1 MIQAFK
7 DKKDIYSIIAS
18 IAFGVPYEDCLE
30 FKPTGNLDADGNP
43 EVVYNPTGKA
53 KRSEAKSIVL
63 GITYGRSVATI
74 ADQLYSHEDISSE
87 EKVKK
92 AQRVFDSVLNA
103 FPALRKLMVNA
114 QECAKHR
121 GYVETIL
128 GRRRHIPDMQLPEF
142 EFKPLPGYVNPDI
155 DPLDIN
161 TLGGTD
167 DIPDRIQK
175 ALYRELTSYK
185 WFGQVAKRT
194 RELADYEHIKVISNQ
209 KKIQDATRKCV
220 NCVDTDT
227 EILTSDGWKSYDSVS
242 IGDTVLSYS
251 IDRERVEWDT
261 VNAVHIYDGGHNVV
275 EFTSQSFG
283 AVSTTDHRWVCQK
296 PSGSSRF
303 MTTDHLSRLAYS
315 DYPILRVG
323 DNAFTD
329 CGESDDFMKLV
340 GWVLTDGSM
349 SPPGQPYRMHIYQ
362 SVKRHR
368 GEVVYNDMIQ
378 TITRLGIEYTDCVK
392 STAPDYHYVYLKKCD
407 ITNRIRDMFPHRV
420 LTATFISS
428 LSQHQALILMDSMLQ
443 GNGRRQGNQQSI
455 ICGTKERAD
464 MFQYLC
470 FIAGIATNQHKI
482 MATDAPHYDNVSN
495 PDGCVISKQDY
506 YKVSILRN
514 RRAQISAKHCVT
526 RTVDTVWCVS
536 TNNRSW
542 VARRNGRVFITGN
555 SIIQGSAAE
564 QTKLAMLMIDKDPE
578 WNALGGRVI
587 LPVHDELIAEAPIE
601 NWEACA
607 NRLSQLMCDAASF
620 LPFASKCDVTVS
632 YRWNGAEYPC
642 PYPQPQSMDNLTP
655 EEISWV
661 QYHLYE
667 IGYELPVFKDESGDK
682 PKGNAALGING
693 VESEQYHNFIVDYCR
708 HYNITMDRF
717 IDHIHTKVHTG
728 YEPIT

>member
-227 EILTSDGWKSYDSVS
+227 EILTRDGWKRYDSVS
-242 IGDTVLSYS
+242 VGDSVLSYS
-251 IDRERVEWDT
+251 LEHERVEWDT
-261 VNAVHIYDGGHNVV
+261 VNAVHIYDGGHDVV
-275 EFTSQSFG
+275 EFDSGRFK
-283 AVSTTDHRWVCQK
+283 AVSTLDHRWVCQK
-296 PSGSSRF
+296 HGDSSVF
-303 MTTDHLSRLAYS
+303 LTTENLMGLSFPE
-315 DYPILRVG
+315 YPILRVG
-323 DNAFTD
+323 SNTFCDCCIDDVLLKHIGIHFNTD
-329 CGESDDFMKLV
+329 ERIGCDYKFMSGFV
-340 GWVLTDGSM
+340 
-349 SPPGQPYRMHIYQ
+349 
-362 SVKRHR
+362 
-368 GEVVYNDMIQ
+368 
-378 TITRLGIEYTDCVK
+378 
-392 STAPDYHYVYLKKCD
+392 ST
-407 ITNRIRDMFPHRV
+407 
-420 LTATFISS
+420 
-428 LSQHQALILMDSMLQ
+428 LSQRQAKLLVDSILHVYGYM
-443 GNGRRQGNQQSI
+443 
-455 ICGTKERAD
+455 CGGSQYFVCATKPNAD
-464 MFQYLC
+464 LFQHLC
-470 FIAGIATNQHKI
+470 FIAGIATDMSHVTACDFAQHGAISNKF
-482 MATDAPHYDNVSN
+482 PWVSEMH
-495 PDGCVISKQDY
+495 DY
-506 YKVSILRN
+506 FVVSILMRKV
-514 RRAQISAKHCVT
+514 AHISKCSCTKH
-526 RTVDTVWCVS
+526 RVDTVWCVS
-536 TNNRSW
+536 TNNMSW
-542 VARRNGRVFITGN
+542 VARRDGRVFITGN

-655 EEISWV
+655 EEVSWV

-708 HYNITMDRF
+708 HYNITMDKF